1 MLPTSRTTREFR
13 SRRSRRCAAA
23 LLLAAAGCAAPP
35 GKAPSATRTEGG
47 AGPATK
53 VPALTAGTYC
63 AHASLLERQG
73 NFAGAEAHYR
83 SALALQPDHLV
94 ALNRLGITL
103 NKLGRHA
110 EASESFAK
118 AIAVHP
124 DQAHL
129 YNNLGFSLILEGR
142 YTEAEKA
149 ARRALEL
156 RPRFARARMNHA
168 VALAKLSRFDEAHRE
183 LMQVNGPADALYNLA
198 MLQADS
204 GAYEAAVTSLERS
217 LVINPQRDDA
227 RRELEKLLARR
238 LAATPAAVKAPAT
251 PAPSPK
257 LAADATDAAAQADA
271 GTRAAAPTP
280 DADALAPLAAD
291 PPAAAPTPIV
301 DEAAPL
307 VDDAGSDRASTEN
320 ADCGEANPTPDL
332 DAPDGVDNAY
342 FSGGAESL
350 REFEGDDSDC
360 QELAPDAEWDD
371 ELPAWFGVSP
381 DPALPIGP
389 TWFAEGFEL
398 LGAVEVVPAPTPDKL
413 PDQVAPA
420 DAGAPRDP
428 EAALWAIPDRYEELI
443 AWLRTR
449 VFAPAGRI
457 LAGSGQTAAGAPRGS
472 EARD

>member
-1 MLPTSRTTREFR
+1 MLPTSRTIREFR
-13 SRRSRRCAAA
+13 SGRSRRCAAA
-23 LLLAAAGCAAPP
+23 LLLGAAGCAAPP

-47 AGPATK
+47 TGSATK

-118 AIAVHP
+118 AIALHP

-168 VALAKLSRFDEAHRE
+168 VALAKLARFDEAHRE
-183 LMQVNGPADALYNLA
+183 LMQVNGPADALFNLA

-238 LAATPAAVKAPAT
+238 LTATPAAIKAPAT
-251 PAPSPK
+251 PTPSPK
-257 LAADATDAAAQADA
+257 LAADATDA
-271 GTRAAAPTP
+271 
-280 DADALAPLAAD
+280 DALAPLAAD
-291 PPAAAPTPIV
+291 APTATPMPIV
-301 DEAAPL
+301 DDAAPR
-307 VDDAGSDRASTEN
+307 VDDAGSDRALTQD
-320 ADCGEANPTPDL
+320 ADCGEANPAPDL
-332 DAPDGVDNAY
+332 DAQVGVDNAY
-342 FSGGAESL
+342 FSGGADSL

-360 QELAPDAEWDD
+360 PELAPDPEWEDG
-371 ELPAWFGVSP
+371 LPAWFGVSP

-398 LGAVEVVPAPTPDKL
+398 LGAVEVVPAPAPDKL
-413 PDQVAPA
+413 PDQAAPG

-428 EAALWAIPDRYEELI
+428 GAALLAIPERYKELI

-449 VFAPAGRI
+449 VFAPAGRL
-457 LAGSGQTAAGAPRGS
+457 LAGSGQPATGAPRGP
-472 EARD
+472 ETRD